1 MELVLTLI
9 RNVLAIPNE
18 DPRFVTS
25 TTTYLSHLQED
36 FIQTLHE
43 ENVYE
48 MILLFAQ
55 VLSVECSMAEKMN
68 GLTSS
73 FLIF

>member
-1 MELVLTLI
+1 MVQDYLNMELVLTLI

-36 FIQTLHE
+36 FIQTLHDE
-43 ENVYE
+43 SAYE
-48 MILLFAQ
+48 MVLLFAQ
-55 VLSVECSMAEKMN
+55 VRS
-68 GLTSS
+68 GP
-73 FLIF
+73 

>member
-36 FIQTLHE
+36 FIRTLHE
-43 ENVYE
+43 ESAFE

-55 VLSVECSMAEKMN
+55 VR
-68 GLTSS
+68 
-73 FLIF
+73 

>member
-36 FIQTLHE
+36 FIHTLHE
-43 ENVYE
+43 ESAYE

-55 VLSVECSMAEKMN
+55 VPYHLAEN
-68 GLTSS
+68 TGVYHSG
-73 FLIF
+73 